1 MTLVLCLTSCVS
13 ILVRPLVALNSFLLL
28 PTLVDS
34 LVTRKR
40 FKMEVLYKAN
50 IKFPPVSME
59 ILIRVS
65 LETTMPLFRDSH

>member
-28 PTLVDS
+28 STLVDS

-50 IKFPPVSME
+50 IKFLPVSME

-65 LETTMPLFRDSH
+65 LETTMPLSCDSH

>member
-28 PTLVDS
+28 STLVDS

-50 IKFPPVSME
+50 IKFLPVSME